1 MILIGFAEYNNVV
14 FLVTR
19 IGSFMVDLES
29 LQFKKLFQTN
39 GWCHPFESVY
49 ADPAICEKHILLFH
63 RISSPVAPMSLCP
76 WCMVQGAAPPWPSSA
91 HTQPTRR
98 AKEMVVSLGGYGCKE
113 VAT

>member
-1 MILIGFAEYNNVV
+1 MGAGKNYIALDKLLSLNLKEEGQYMILIGFAEYNNVV

-49 ADPAICEKHILLFH
+49 ADPAICEKHIL
-63 RISSPVAPMSLCP
+63 
-76 WCMVQGAAPPWPSSA
+76 
-91 HTQPTRR
+91 
-98 AKEMVVSLGGYGCKE
+98 
-113 VAT
+113 